1 MKKSLLFA
9 LLGLLAVGMALVL
22 LWPKPAPAPGVASV
36 LYAGTTN
43 VSATSRFGNGTTEHP
58 FFDLVQL
65 HITNLPAS
73 GRVGLFV
80 LTNATFN
87 NVIFCLNTIEVWQG
101 GSWVE
106 QAPLWNNFGWNLE
119 PGKSCVQVVPEPDGN
134 LPWRL
139 RLGIQES
146 PRGLK
151 GKLDRLTLKTAN
163 TILYPPNPYEIYS
176 PTILDGRAEPQS
188 GADRSQ
194 PFRSETNR
202 TSAAAGS
209 GRSP

>member
-1 MKKSLLFA
+1 MNKSLVFA
-9 LLGLLAVGMALVL
+9 LLGLLVVGTALVL
-22 LWPKPAPAPGVASV
+22 LWPGRAPAPGPAAV
-36 LYAGTTN
+36 LFAGTTN

-80 LTNATFN
+80 LTNATFK
-87 NVIFCLNTIEVWQG
+87 NVYFSLQTIELWQAG
-101 GSWVE
+101 RWVE
-106 QAPLWNNFGWNLE
+106 QAPLWNNFGWEVE
-119 PGKSCVQVVPEPDGN
+119 PGKNCVQVVPEPAGN

-139 RLGIQES
+139 RLAIQER

-151 GKLDRLTLKTAN
+151 GMLDRVTVKAAN
-163 TILYPPNPYEIYS
+163 TILYPSIPYEIVS
-176 PTILDGRAEPQS
+176 PTILDGRADQG
-188 GADRSQ
+188 GADGSK

-209 GRSP
+209 RRSP